1 MMKKI
6 KIALCCVL
14 GLMFF
19 SAQAQDP
26 HFTQFYASP
35 LYLNPAFAG
44 AYKCPKFNLNYRN
57 QYPVINAYSTYAASY
72 DQFVDALNGGLGM
85 QITVDDAGQ
94 GTMQMLEFS
103 GMYSY
108 HLTISRDFSL
118 LVGFQGT
125 YRQRSL
131 DWSKL
136 IFPDQLDP
144 QFGNIYVTNEIP
156 GDNVVGHVDF
166 STGFIG
172 FGENFYFGGAFH
184 HITQP
189 DDPFLIES
197 KLPMKMTFHAGATLP
212 IGSSRSETVLSPGLL
227 YQQQGGFT
235 QLNYLLSITTNNITG
250 GLSFRHSFNNA
261 DAITVLLGYQVDK
274 LRIGYSYDYTVSSL
288 SNAIGGAHEVSV
300 SYQLNCKPKQKKFKT
315 INCPKF

>member
-1 MMKKI
+1 MMKIAKL
-6 KIALCCVL
+6 ALCFML
-14 GLMFF
+14 SF
-19 SAQAQDP
+19 SFLDIQAQDP
-26 HFTQFYASP
+26 HFTQFYANP

-57 QYPVINAYSTYAASY
+57 QYPGIKAYSTYAASY
-72 DQFVDALNGGLGM
+72 DQFVDALSGGVGM
-85 QITVDDAGQ
+85 HVVVDDAGA
-94 GTMQMLEFS
+94 GIMKMLELS
-103 GMYSY
+103 GVYSY
-108 HLTISRDFSL
+108 HLNITRDFSL
-118 LVGFQGT
+118 MVGFQGS

-131 DWSKL
+131 DWNQL
-136 IFPDQLDP
+136 VFGDQIDP
-144 QFGNIYVTNEIP
+144 QFGVIYNTSEIP

-172 FGENFYFGGAFH
+172 FSDKYYFGGAFH

-189 DDPFLIES
+189 DDPFLIDS

-212 IGSSRSETVLSPGLL
+212 LGNARNQTVLSPGLL
-227 YQQQGGFT
+227 YQHQGGFT
-235 QLNYLLSITTNNITG
+235 QLNYLVSVTANNITG

-261 DAITVLLGYQVDK
+261 DAITVLLGYQIDK
-274 LRIGYSYDYTVSSL
+274 LRIGYSYDYTLSSL
-288 SNAIGGAHEVSV
+288 SNSIGGAHEVSM